1 MFDMNKVLPLQ
12 GWTMDTFDEKSK
24 ATIEKMLQEE
34 QYPFCTIAMY
44 CLCVLSMFEFNTHI
58 ITFQNQNKHPMNKS
72 SRRKISSVFPLL
84 VPT

>member
-44 CLCVLSMFEFNTHI
+44 CLCVLN
-58 ITFQNQNKHPMNKS
+58 
-72 SRRKISSVFPLL
+72 V
-84 VPT
+84 